1 MRVLE
6 IMSVTSSQSFRM
18 FKNSISLI
26 IAFILLSKWV
36 STADINDKFR
46 EEEIIPD
53 IIDDLTDELLPLNVT
68 YSTSGV
74 NLGNVLKPSQVTVAP
89 EVSWEA
95 DDGAFYTLLMTG
107 KFRNE
112 FFLFR

>member
-1 MRVLE
+1 
-6 IMSVTSSQSFRM
+6 M
-18 FKNSISLI
+18 FKYSISLI

-68 YSTSGV
+68 YFASGTSV
-74 NLGNVLKPSQVTVAP
+74 NLGNVLRPSQVTVAP

-95 DDGAFYTLLMTG
+95 DVGAFYTLLMTG
-107 KFRNE
+107 KIINE
-112 FFLFR
+112 FFYLNKRTVF